1 MKLKCLILAFC
12 LLFFNAVYSQTT
24 QEIYTQ
30 SYFEIYFHFGDENPE
45 GIGNYRA
52 LYILND
58 DGTGKM
64 RINYKGSKA
73 EDSFNIKGDLFRGF
87 PNNDSGKTDYSRM
100 YYTCTN
106 FYETGADSIKILI
119 PAVTFWFKYN
129 DSSKE
134 FDPHAVVSE
143 DDSGKAIQGKIDR
156 KIKLLEEKDLTE
168 ELVLTFFSKNEDI
181 YKNLFKSNIR
191 AIPTELKTSRLFLL
205 TVADTEDESI
215 GPDCDMDRKKQQAY
229 FKKIA
234 EKLGIEIIISELTGK
249 DISKTSLLSKIDS
262 IQPIKSDI
270 VIFYYSGHG
279 YSKDDN
285 RQYPYL
291 DLRYDKD
298 IPVRPENE
306 LNMEEI
312 YSMVKNKPGRLNLV
326 ISDCCNWHLDVSNI
340 KSANI
345 ASPRPSSVGLSLE
358 NMKTLFMSPD
368 RTSILIAAAEKG
380 QVSAGNPVN
389 GGIFTSQFRESMQ
402 KYLSINYQNITW
414 NQIIENTKTQ
424 TETVAAYSLCPKP
437 ENPEIINKCKQTP
450 IVKVN

>member
-1 MKLKCLILAFC
+1 MKLKSLLSACCF
-12 LLFFNAVYSQTT
+12 LLFYSVYAQTN

-30 SYFEIYFHFGDENPE
+30 SYFEIFFHFGDVNPE

-58 DGTGKM
+58 DGTGKI
-64 RINYKGSKA
+64 RINYKGSNVA
-73 EDSFNIKGDLFRGF
+73 DSFNIKGDLYRGF
-87 PNNDSGKTDYSRM
+87 PNNDSGKTDYTRM

-106 FYETGADSIKILI
+106 FYETGADSIRIVI
-119 PAVTFWFKYN
+119 PAVTFWFQYN
-129 DSSKE
+129 DSTTE
-134 FDPHAVVSE
+134 FDPLAVVSE
-143 DDSGKAIQGKIDR
+143 DDSGMAIQGKIDR

-168 ELVLTFFSKNEDI
+168 ELVLTYFSKSEDI

-191 AIPTELKTSRLFLL
+191 AIPVELKASRMFLL
-205 TVADTEDESI
+205 TVTDTEDESI

-234 EKLGIEIIISELTGK
+234 EKLGIEIVISELMGK
-249 DISKTSLLSKIDS
+249 EINKANLLNKIDS
-262 IQPIKSDI
+262 IRPAKSDI

-279 YSKDDN
+279 YSKNDSLK
-285 RQYPYL
+285 YPYL

-312 YSMVKNKPGRLNLV
+312 YAMIKNKPGRLNLV
-326 ISDCCNWHLDVSNI
+326 ISDCCNWHLDVTNI
-340 KSANI
+340 KSVNI
-345 ASPRPSSVGLSLE
+345 ASPRPSSVGLSVE

-368 RTSILIAAAEKG
+368 RTSILITAAEKG
-380 QVSAGNPVN
+380 QVSAGNPIN
-389 GGIFTSQFRESMQ
+389 GGIFTSQFRESLQ

-414 NQIIENTKTQ
+414 DQIIQNTKTQ
-424 TETVAAYSLCPKP
+424 TETVAAYSLCPRP
-437 ENPEIINKCKQTP
+437 ENAEIIDKCKQNP